1 MIKYTEDIFFS
12 IIDYVDDL
20 NLAQIPLPK
29 VIKSEYKPGKLF
41 FSCEYAGENILRMVK
56 SDQLENT
63 ISSSSVF
70 DQIIDILSKAQ
81 SSKLFFDPHP
91 KNFVLENG
99 FVSYVDFTPP
109 WTKKYFKIRLSVAT
123 DKEKKILTNFFKCMH
138 YNELG
143 YHLCGDLLK
152 IDSKN
157 YQNTDVIH
165 SELLK
170 KKLISNNL
178 DKFLIH
184 AKSIV
189 SKESP

>member
-1 MIKYTEDIFFS
+1 M
-12 IIDYVDDL
+12 
-20 NLAQIPLPK
+20 PK
-29 VIKSEYKPGKLF
+29 VINSKYTPGKLF
-41 FSCEYAGENILRMVK
+41 FSCEYAGENILHMVK
-56 SDQLENT
+56 SDQLKNT

-70 DQIIDILSKAQ
+70 SQIIDILLKAQ
-81 SSKLFFDPHP
+81 SSKLYFDPHP

-99 FVSYVDFTPP
+99 FVSYVDFTPA
-109 WTKKYFKIRLSVAT
+109 WTKKYFEIRLSVAT
-123 DKEKKILTNFFKCMH
+123 IKEKKILTNFFKCMH
-138 YNELG
+138 YDELG

-157 YQNTDVIH
+157 YENVDVLH

-170 KKLISNNL
+170 KKMVLNNL

-189 SKESP
+189 SKEKAREKEKLFLL